1 MFEAEKSKNSNDR
14 ERGRKKREES
24 ERGMEQEKEVKEGE
38 RERERCQM
46 HLWFCVST
54 FCFVRTLGVS
64 ILQSVI
70 NLKKKMAKKQNL
82 NLHFSSS
89 EYIEKRQ

>member
-1 MFEAEKSKNSNDR
+1 MKG
-14 ERGRKKREES
+14 ER
-24 ERGMEQEKEVKEGE
+24 EKEKEKERQKDGEGE
-38 RERERCQM
+38 REGERERCQM

-70 NLKKKMAKKQNL
+70 NLKKK
-82 NLHFSSS
+82 
-89 EYIEKRQ
+89 RQITKTKLTSFEFRRLQEWL